1 MNGRPSVGIIGGGIL
16 GLSAAYRLAQ
26 QGVQVSLFER
36 SHDLG
41 GLVGNFDFEGHPA
54 DRFYHVILP
63 TDDRVLGLA
72 DDLGLDR
79 GQFRF
84 RGTKVGFYDDGRLFS
99 MSTIGEFLRFPIL
112 SPLGRVRLAA
122 FVAWCQLRSSYKELD
137 DVPLETW
144 LRRLCGRRAVE
155 RLWKPL
161 LDSKFDGHYA
171 DLPATYLWART
182 RRMSKVRDADGEV
195 MGWLVGGYQRLVAA
209 LERGIM
215 ELGGEIRSGAA
226 VEQIVGDS
234 DGIQGIVV
242 DGRFRGFDHVFCTL
256 APPQARQLLVPDLA
270 SQIGNHCRYLGV
282 ICLLLRVRES
292 VSPYY
297 TLNITDR
304 RVPLTTIVE
313 TTHVVDPEVAGG
325 HLLYVTRYLGSD
337 HEDLERPEQEVEAEY
352 VHHARTIFPELNDD
366 LILARKLQRAKVVE
380 PVHSLGGAKRIPDM
394 FPAPGLAM
402 ASTAHVYPEIVN
414 GQAMI
419 GVADRAV
426 AGILERLPATKRAA
440 A

>member
-1 MNGRPSVGIIGGGIL
+1 M
-16 GLSAAYRLAQ
+16 
-26 QGVQVSLFER
+26 
-36 SHDLG
+36 
-41 GLVGNFDFEGHPA
+41 
-54 DRFYHVILP
+54 
-63 TDDRVLGLA
+63 
-72 DDLGLDR
+72 
-79 GQFRF
+79 
-84 RGTKVGFYDDGRLFS
+84 
-99 MSTIGEFLRFPIL
+99 
-112 SPLGRVRLAA
+112 
-122 FVAWCQLRSSYKELD
+122 
-137 DVPLETW
+137 
-144 LRRLCGRRAVE
+144 
-155 RLWKPL
+155 
-161 LDSKFDGHYA
+161 
-171 DLPATYLWART
+171 
-182 RRMSKVRDADGEV
+182 
-195 MGWLVGGYQRLVAA
+195 
-209 LERGIM
+209 
-215 ELGGEIRSGAA
+215 
-226 VEQIVGDS
+226 EQIVGDS